1 MKPEWKSF
9 IEHAGAEFGE
19 DRILSFG
26 NPDQE
31 RRIVT
36 SGSILCDL
44 SHYGLI
50 SIYGDDAVT
59 FLQGQFTNDISVV
72 DTTQSQLSS
81 YCNPKG
87 RMLANFRIFKRDETL
102 YISLPYELHESIL
115 TRLRMYLMR
124 SKATLEDAGDA
135 LMRFGLNG
143 PEADQQLQTITGEV
157 PLQVNDVTQYNNC
170 SIIRCHGTTPRFEI
184 YGLIDDMQQL
194 WQALDVNAAPVGAG
208 IWEWLNIQ
216 AGIPVITAST
226 SEAYVP
232 QMANMDIIE
241 AINFKKGCYTGQE
254 IVARMHYLGKLKRRM
269 YHVTIDTK
277 EAPKSGDNLFTEKST
292 AGTGTGT
299 IVSAE
304 LNAEGSY
311 DALAVLQIKDAEN
324 EVLKLHDAKGPSV
337 TMAALPY
344 SLESSQETG

>member
-1 MKPEWKSF
+1 MKSEWKSF
-9 IEHAGAEFGE
+9 IEHAGAEFGK
-19 DRILSFG
+19 DRVLSFG

-31 RRIVT
+31 RRIIN
-36 SGSILCDL
+36 SGNILCDL

-50 SIYGDDAVT
+50 SIYGDEAEH
-59 FLQGQFTNDISVV
+59 FLQGQFTSDISQVNA
-72 DTTQSQLSS
+72 THSQLGS

-102 YISLPYELHESIL
+102 YITLPYELHESIL
-115 TRLRMYLMR
+115 GRLRMYLMR

-135 LMRFGLNG
+135 LMRFGFNG
-143 PEADQQLQTITGEV
+143 PEAEQQLQAIAGEI
-157 PLQVNDVTQYNNC
+157 PQQVNDVVQYNNC
-170 SIIRCHGTTPRFEI
+170 TIIRIHGTIPRFEI
-184 YGLIDDMQQL
+184 YGLLDDMQQL

-216 AGIPVITAST
+216 AGVPVITSDT

-232 QMANMDIIE
+232 QMANMELLD
-241 AINFKKGCYTGQE
+241 AVNFKKGCYTGQE

-277 EAPKSGDNLFTEKST
+277 EAPSPGDNLFTEKSA

-304 LNAEGSY
+304 LNAEGQY

-324 EVLKLHDAKGPSV
+324 EPLKLHDVKGPVV
-337 TMAALPY
+337 TVAELPY
-344 SLESSQETG
+344 SLESSQETV